1 MMITKLVRIDELHMD
16 ESAICEAGRVLAGG
30 GLVAFPTETVY
41 GLGANGL
48 DEEAAAK
55 IYAAKGRPSD
65 NPLILHI
72 TSVEELP
79 FLAEEV
85 PQAAYALAEAFWPG
99 PMTLVLRK
107 TARVPYGVTGGL
119 DTVAVRMP
127 SHPVARA
134 IIRAAG
140 VPIAAPSANA
150 SGRPSPTKALHV
162 LEDLD
167 GRVDMVVD
175 GGTAG
180 IGLESTIIDVS
191 GGRPMILR
199 PGYITEEMLSAVVG
213 KVELDT
219 AVTGM
224 LQEDIKPRAPG
235 MKSRH
240 YAPKAE
246 MTVFLGSPA
255 EVCAAIEEALGR
267 AAAAGRRAGVLC
279 TEESE
284 RFYDAPV
291 KKCAGRRNEPESV
304 ALSLYDVLRAF
315 DREQVDC
322 IFSESFEESPL
333 GGAIMNRL
341 LKAAGY
347 RTVRCGRISSFRG
360 QNAGLDVH
368 WQ

>member
-1 MMITKLVRIDELHMD
+1 VVFPFWQKGDILNFMMITKLVRIDELHMD
-16 ESAICEAGRVLAGG
+16 EPAILEAGRVLAGK

-48 DEEAAAK
+48 DWEAAAR

-72 TSVEELP
+72 ASMEELFP
-79 FLAEEV
+79 LAAEIPAE
-85 PQAAYALAEAFWPG
+85 AKILAEAFWPG
-99 PMTLVLRK
+99 PLTLIFKK
-107 TARVPYGVTGGL
+107 TAIVPYGITGGL

-127 SHPVARA
+127 SHPVARR
-134 IIRAAG
+134 IIQAAG
-140 VPIAAPSANA
+140 VPIAAPSANT

-167 GRVDMVVD
+167 GKVDMIVD
-175 GGTAG
+175 GGTVG

-191 GGRPMILR
+191 GGCPVILR
-199 PGYITEEMLSAVVG
+199 PGYITEEMLFPLIG
-213 KVELDT
+213 KAAFDA
-219 AVTGM
+219 AVTG
-224 LQEDIKPRAPG
+224 EAGADVRPRAPG
-235 MKSRH
+235 MKYRH

-246 MTVFLGSPA
+246 MTVFLGSPTQ
-255 EVCAAIEEALGR
+255 VCISIENALKQ
-267 AAAAGRRAGVLC
+267 AAAEGRRAGVLC

-304 ALSLYDVLRAF
+304 ARSLYDVLRSF
-315 DREQVDC
+315 DKEQVDC
-322 IFSESFEESPL
+322 IFSESFEETPL
-333 GGAIMNRL
+333 SGAIMNRL

-347 RTVRCGRISSFRG
+347 RTVKCNG
-360 QNAGLDVH
+360 V
-368 WQ
+368 